1 MLDNYN
7 DGVNV
12 MIVFNRYVLKFD
24 ELKDMFN
31 IYFKDEERN
40 VQLSYDKNEKNEPI
54 IRAKE
59 TIDFNGEVKTF
70 DRVMTNEEIEEII
83 YTFFAR
89 AGFEEIDVVH
99 YGAAGTKVKDG
110 LTLKTVTNDEA
121 HQYIVVTRQ
130 KQNTK
135 F

>member
-40 VQLSYDKNEKNEPI
+40 VQLCYDKNENNEPI

-89 AGFEEIDVVH
+89 AGFEEIAVVH

-110 LTLKTVTNDEA
+110 LTLKTVAEDEA
-121 HQYIVVTRQ
+121 HQYIVVTKQ
-130 KQNTK
+130 KQNAK